1 MNFRSCKGAVLLIPF
16 VLGAGALTQAA
27 REDAGPAISSSQMRP
42 IFAARSN
49 QAKNLPHAELLVS
62 VIVTWLAA
70 NFDLPA
76 MNDHVSIKLAP
87 PPQIAALRYGVSGT
101 DGGRHVLGV
110 YVDRTRTIYLP
121 EDWTGRS
128 PAETSVLVHELV
140 HYLQHLDMRAYDCPE
155 AREKLAY
162 AAQEKWLGLFGRSLL
177 QDFEIDAMTLK
188 VVTACM

>member
-1 MNFRSCKGAVLLIPF
+1 MDLRSYTRAALLIAF
-16 VLGAGALTQAA
+16 VLGAGAPIQAA
-27 REDAGPAISSSQMRP
+27 PEGAGPSSTSAPLRP
-42 IFAARSN
+42 DGPTGSNAAKTS
-49 QAKNLPHAELLVS
+49 AHADLLVS

-76 MNDHVSIKLAP
+76 INDHVSIKFVP
-87 PPQIAALRYGVSGT
+87 PPQIAALRYGVMGT
-101 DGGRHVLGV
+101 DAGRHVLAA
-110 YVDRTRTIYLP
+110 YVDRTKTIYLP
-121 EDWTGRS
+121 EHWAGRS

-140 HYLQHLDMRAYDCPE
+140 HHLQHLDMRAYDCPE

-162 AAQEKWLGLFGRSLL
+162 AAQERWLGLFGRSLL